1 MSMSMPTTTCSSR
14 DGLGRSPGW
23 QQGASPGARVL
34 TYLNDNNKSRPGVLL
49 YNVMILSTTFL
60 ILAIVA
66 LALAVVLLIKPWWVA
81 AVPAAVALLLLIGG
95 NYITYMPVW
104 KTALWVGAAV
114 VVAVLRRLLPAGE
127 PDGRNT
133 SNLYI
138 GLSALAGALLGMAM
152 GSNYILLG
160 TIVGAFIGMMAY
172 SRTPAG
178 AWVKSG
184 YVKYFAHKCLPA
196 IVAAALVG
204 TCVEGIIYYF
214 NTVYNYL

>member
-1 MSMSMPTTTCSSR
+1 MF
-14 DGLGRSPGW
+14 
-23 QQGASPGARVL
+23 
-34 TYLNDNNKSRPGVLL
+34 
-49 YNVMILSTTFL
+49 LSTLLL

-66 LALAVVLLIKPWWVA
+66 LAAAVVLLIKPWWVA
-81 AVPAAVALLLLIGG
+81 AVPAVAALLLLIAGK
-95 NYITYMPVW
+95 YITYMPTW
-104 KTALWVGAAV
+104 KTALWVGAAL
-114 VVAVLRRLLPAGE
+114 VVALLRRLLPQGE

-138 GLSALAGALLGMAM
+138 GLSALAGALVGMAL

-160 TIVGAFIGMMAY
+160 TILGAFVGMMAY

-204 TCVEGIIYYF
+204 TCLEGIIYYF

>member
-1 MSMSMPTTTCSSR
+1 MTGS
-14 DGLGRSPGW
+14 
-23 QQGASPGARVL
+23 GAASAGNKVPPPRARVL

-49 YNVMILSTTFL
+49 YKVMILSTPFL

-104 KTALWVGAAV
+104 KTALWVAAAL

-133 SNLYI
+133 SNHYT
-138 GLSALAGALLGMAM
+138 GPTALPGPLLGMALH
-152 GSNYILLG
+152 SN
-160 TIVGAFIGMMAY
+160 
-172 SRTPAG
+172 
-178 AWVKSG
+178 
-184 YVKYFAHKCLPA
+184 
-196 IVAAALVG
+196 
-204 TCVEGIIYYF
+204 
-214 NTVYNYL
+214 

>member
-1 MSMSMPTTTCSSR
+1 
-14 DGLGRSPGW
+14 
-23 QQGASPGARVL
+23 
-34 TYLNDNNKSRPGVLL
+34 
-49 YNVMILSTTFL
+49 MILSTTLL

-104 KTALWVGAAV
+104 KTALWVAAAL

-178 AWVKSG
+178 AWVKLSC
-184 YVKYFAHKCLPA
+184 CLPSSRCPCCGPSA
-196 IVAAALVG
+196 RSSSSRSTSTASRR
-204 TCVEGIIYYF
+204 
-214 NTVYNYL
+214 

>member
-1 MSMSMPTTTCSSR
+1 MTGSGTVPAGNKVPPR
-14 DGLGRSPGW
+14 
-23 QQGASPGARVL
+23 ARVL

-49 YNVMILSTTFL
+49 YNVMILSTTLL

-104 KTALWVGAAV
+104 KTALWVGAAL

-160 TIVGAFIGMMAY
+160 TIVGAFVGMMAY
-172 SRTPAG
+172 SRTP
-178 AWVKSG
+178 
-184 YVKYFAHKCLPA
+184 PA
-196 IVAAALVG
+196 RG
-204 TCVEGIIYYF
+204 
-214 NTVYNYL
+214 